1 MNRALLTIIAILV
14 HALITG
20 QTVEDKARLAAKEM
34 NSGNYKEAIELF
46 QQAIDLIPD
55 ETSHAITFAYAGMCA
70 QEAGE
75 LDIAKSYFIEAIN
88 RGMVET
94 MVYDALANIAKEEK
108 DYATQ
113 IMAYKAGVE
122 HSPADK
128 EKYLIKLCGVYKK
141 KKDAENLIIT
151 ANAILET
158 DKTHL
163 KALEY
168 KGTGQQYNKDMPT
181 AKLTFEELYSLDSS
195 SINANIF
202 LGNYYYQV
210 GKKTLDASRK
220 EYDKIVK
227 PTRVQ
232 WHEENEKNR
241 ATMATYFRPSIK
253 HLEYV
258 YSQKKNSN
266 IEKMLFAMYTKLG
279 ENEKAAPYKA
289 E

>member
-1 MNRALLTIIAILV
+1 MNRTLLTIIAILV

-34 NSGNYKEAIELF
+34 SNDNYTEALELFKEAL
-46 QQAIDLIPD
+46 DLVPD

-75 LDIAKSYFIEAIN
+75 LEIAKSYFIQAIN

-94 MVYDALANIAKEEK
+94 MVYDALAKIAKEEK
-108 DYATQ
+108 DYETQ
-113 IMAYKAGVE
+113 IMAYKSGAE
-122 HSPADK
+122 SLPEEK

-141 KKDAENLIIT
+141 QKDAKNLLLT
-151 ANAILET
+151 ANTILQS
-158 DKTHL
+158 DKENL

-168 KGTGQQYNKDMPT
+168 KGTGQQYNKEMSA
-181 AKLTFEELYSLDSS
+181 AKKTFEELYSLDSS

-210 GKKTLDASRK
+210 GKKKLDASRK

-227 PTRVQ
+227 TTRVQ
-232 WHEENEKNR
+232 WHEENERNK
-241 ATMATYFRPSIK
+241 ATMTTYFRPSIK

-258 YSQKKNSN
+258 HNQKPNSN
-266 IEKMLFAMYTKLG
+266 IKKMLFVMYTKLG
-279 ENEKAAPYKA
+279 ENEKASPYKA